1 MENLVQLTEKIAA
14 KAVMADP
21 SDLNT
26 LADLHSGLQEMSEL
40 ATRQLAEQGKHEA
53 VVSVAQSAEKLIEQI
68 ILREVKDA
76 DACLKTVNQTIQ
88 DLQAMIASVATSV
101 PPAPTQEDV
110 AVPAPAD
117 PAADAAREAQKDAQ
131 AAEFSAAID
140 APAPAA
146 TAPAAPAPETKV
158 PEAPAPAPVVAAPA
172 PVAVPA
178 PTPAPAAVHT
188 EAPHIDDE
196 LPINSEDSSLAQ
208 EFISE
213 ARSHIDTAEAE
224 ILNVEENPDNLE
236 AVNAIFRAF
245 HTIKGVAGF
254 LNLKQIGALAH
265 TSENLLDLARKG
277 KLKLTGNAVDLV
289 LEAIDGMKIL
299 LSGLESA
306 LTGGTAIPVEAS
318 LPGLITR
325 LVAFINGDTSVTA
338 AAPAKSSSAKT
349 PSATKSPTTAAPAAS
364 APTAAP
370 AAPVQAPVADVA
382 KPDPVAAQASVA
394 APVPAPVAAPS
405 PTPAEKPAAEHEA
418 APKAEHEA
426 AKNNG
431 NHAGTQAEATVKVA
445 TDRLDNL
452 INMVGELVIAQAMVA
467 QDCLTYAA
475 NNPRLGRNMSHLS
488 KITRELQDLSM
499 SMRMVPIQG
508 VFQKMARLARDLARK
523 SMKEIDFQMVG
534 GETELDRNI
543 VEAISDP
550 LVHMVRN
557 AADHG
562 IESPEDRAKAGKPRE
577 GKITLRAYH
586 QAGNIVIEIVD
597 DGKGL
602 NKTKI
607 RKKAVEAGVIT
618 PEQELSEQDIFR
630 LIFHPGLST
639 ADKITDVSGRGVGMD
654 VVRKNV
660 EQLRGR
666 IDITSTE
673 GVGSTFT
680 IRLPLTLAVIDGLVV
695 KIGAERYIIPITSI
709 EQSMRPKADQISTVQ
724 NRGEQCLIRGQI
736 LPLFRLYKLFNVTP
750 RSEDPCEALVVIVQ
764 DDQRRCCLMVDE
776 LLGQQQVVIKSMGEA
791 VGQVRGIS
799 GGAILGD
806 GCVSL
811 ILDVPGIVSMATQR

>member
-1 MENLVQLTEKIAA
+1 MENLVQLTEKIAS

-21 SDLNT
+21 TDLNT

-40 ATRQLAEQGKHEA
+40 ATKELSAEGKHEA
-53 VVSVAQSAEKLIEQI
+53 VVNVAKSAEKLIEQI

-76 DACLKTVNQTIQ
+76 DACLQTVNQTIQ
-88 DLQAMIASVATSV
+88 DLQAMIAGAASSM
-101 PPAPTQEDV
+101 PPPPTQEDV
-110 AVPAPAD
+110 AV
-117 PAADAAREAQKDAQ
+117 
-131 AAEFSAAID
+131 D
-140 APAPAA
+140 APAEPAA
-146 TAPAAPAPETKV
+146 EAPAPEIPPMDAPV
-158 PEAPAPAPVVAAPA
+158 AAEQPSPEVKAVVETPAPAPVKVE
-172 PVAVPA
+172 
-178 PTPAPAAVHT
+178 TPAPAAEVHAPTIDPELAINKDDVSLAFEFIT
-188 EAPHIDDE
+188 EA
-196 LPINSEDSSLAQ
+196 
-208 EFISE
+208 
-213 ARSHIDTAEAE
+213 RGHIDTAEAE
-224 ILNVEENPDNLE
+224 ILNVEENPENLE

-289 LEAIDGMKIL
+289 LAAIDGMKSL
-299 LSGLESA
+299 LGGLESA
-306 LTGGTAIPVEAS
+306 LNNGSAIPVEANLPS
-318 LPGLITR
+318 LIAR
-325 LVAFINGDTSVTA
+325 LVAFINGDTNVSA
-338 AAPAKSSSAKT
+338 AGLKNA
-349 PSATKSPTTAAPAAS
+349 
-364 APTAAP
+364 AAP
-370 AAPVQAPVADVA
+370 AAPTAPVAES
-382 KPDPVAAQASVA
+382 KPAPAAQAVEAPAAAPEA
-394 APVPAPVAAPS
+394 APVQQASEVKVASAAAAEPEAPKAEIEKAAPVA
-405 PTPAEKPAAEHEA
+405 PAAAEPE
-418 APKAEHEA
+418 APKAEHENA
-426 AKNNG
+426 AANKSG
-431 NHAGTQAEATVKVA
+431 AAHGSQAEATVKVA

-452 INMVGELVIAQAMVA
+452 INMVGELVIAQLMVA
-467 QDCLTYAA
+467 QDCSGYSA

-523 SMKEIDFQMVG
+523 SGKEIDFQMVG

-562 IESPEDRAKAGKPRE
+562 VEGPEDRVKAGKPRE
-577 GKITLRAYH
+577 GKIMLRAYH

-607 RKKAVEAGVIT
+607 RKKAIEAGVIT
-618 PEQELSEQDIFR
+618 PDQELSEQDIFR

-666 IDITSTE
+666 IDIASTE

-695 KIGAERYIIPITSI
+695 KIGPERYIIPITSI
-709 EQSMRPKADQISTVQ
+709 EQSLRPKLDQISTVQ
-724 NRGEQCLIRGQI
+724 GRGEQCMIRGQI
-736 LPLFRLYKLFNVTP
+736 LPLFRLYKLFNVKP
-750 RSEDPCEALVVIVQ
+750 KSEDPTETLVVIVQ
-764 DDQRRCCLMVDE
+764 DDQHRCCLMVDE

-791 VGQVRGIS
+791 VGQVKGIS

-811 ILDVPGIVSMATQR
+811 ILDVPGIVTMATQK

>member
-1 MENLVQLTEKIAA
+1 MENLVQLTEKIAS

-21 SDLNT
+21 NDLNT
-26 LADLHSGLQEMSEL
+26 LADLHSGLQEMSDLAAKEL
-40 ATRQLAEQGKHEA
+40 SAEGKQDA
-53 VVSVAQSAEKLIEQI
+53 VVNVARSAEKLIEQI

-76 DACLKTVNQTIQ
+76 AACLQTVNQTIQ
-88 DLQAMIASVATSV
+88 DLQEMIAGVASTV
-101 PPAPTQEDV
+101 PPPPTQEDV
-110 AVPAPAD
+110 AV
-117 PAADAAREAQKDAQ
+117 EA
-131 AAEFSAAID
+131 
-140 APAPAA
+140 
-146 TAPAAPAPETKV
+146 AAPDVPVAET
-158 PEAPAPAPVVAAPA
+158 PVVETLPDTIEK
-172 PVAVPA
+172 PVAEVPA
-178 PTPAPAAVHT
+178 KPAAVVTETPKAESAHT
-188 EAPHIDDE
+188 EAPHIDAE
-196 LPINSEDSSLAQ
+196 QAINKDDVSLAF
-208 EFISE
+208 EFIAE
-213 ARSHIDTAEAE
+213 ARGHIDTAEAE
-224 ILNVEENPDNLE
+224 ILHVEENPENLE

-277 KLKLTGNAVDLV
+277 KLKLTGHAVDLV
-289 LEAIDGMKIL
+289 LEAIDGMKSL
-299 LSGLESA
+299 LAGLESA
-306 LTGGTAIPVEAS
+306 LNNGSEIPVEAS
-318 LPGLITR
+318 LPGLISR
-325 LVAFINGDTSVTA
+325 LIAFINGDTKVASAGRKNTPA
-338 AAPAKSSSAKT
+338 AVVPTVESKPTPAAVPAAVSIQ
-349 PSATKSPTTAAPAAS
+349 ATKSEEPVVPPVAPAT
-364 APTAAP
+364 PVAAP
-370 AAPVQAPVADVA
+370 AAPV
-382 KPDPVAAQASVA
+382 
-394 APVPAPVAAPS
+394 
-405 PTPAEKPAAEHEA
+405 AEPE
-418 APKAEHEA
+418 APKAEHE
-426 AKNNG
+426 NNKSDKG
-431 NHAGTQAEATVKVA
+431 ANHGTQAEATVKVA

-452 INMVGELVIAQAMVA
+452 INMVGELVIAQLMVA
-467 QDCLTYAA
+467 QDCTSYAA

-523 SMKEIDFQMVG
+523 SGKDIDFQVIG

-562 IESPEDRAKAGKPRE
+562 VESPEDRVKAGKPRS

-602 NKTKI
+602 NKNKI
-607 RKKAVEAGVIT
+607 RKKAIEAGVIT
-618 PEQELSEQDIFR
+618 AEQELSEQDIFR

-666 IDITSTE
+666 IDISSTE
-673 GVGSTFT
+673 GVGSIFA

-695 KIGAERYIIPITSI
+695 KIGSERYIIPITSI
-709 EQSMRPKADQISTVQ
+709 EQSLRPKADQISTVQ
-724 NRGEQCLIRGQI
+724 GRGEQCMIRGQI
-736 LPLFRLYKLFNVTP
+736 LPLFRLYKLFNVQP

-764 DDQRRCCLMVDE
+764 DDQHRCCLMVDE

-791 VGQVRGIS
+791 VGQVKGIS

-811 ILDVPGIVSMATQR
+811 ILDVPGIVSMATQK

>member
-1 MENLVQLTEKIAA
+1 MENLVQLTEKIAS

-21 SDLNT
+21 TDLNT

-40 ATRQLAEQGKHEA
+40 ATKELSAEGKHEA
-53 VVSVAQSAEKLIEQI
+53 VVNVAKSAEKLIEQI

-76 DACLKTVNQTIQ
+76 DACLQTVNQTIQ
-88 DLQAMIASVATSV
+88 DLQAMIAGAASSM

-110 AVPAPAD
+110 AADAEPAAEAPAPVI
-117 PAADAAREAQKDAQ
+117 PPM
-131 AAEFSAAID
+131 D
-140 APAPAA
+140 APAAVEQPN
-146 TAPAAPAPETKV
+146 PEVKAVVET
-158 PEAPAPAPVVAAPA
+158 PAPAPVKAETPA
-172 PVAVPA
+172 PVAEVHA
-178 PTPAPAAVHT
+178 PT
-188 EAPHIDDE
+188 IDPE
-196 LPINSEDSSLAQ
+196 LAINKDDISLAF
-208 EFISE
+208 EFIAE

-224 ILNVEENPDNLE
+224 ILHVEENPENLE

-289 LEAIDGMKIL
+289 LAAIDGMKSL
-299 LSGLESA
+299 LGGLESA
-306 LTGGTAIPVEAS
+306 LNNGSEIPVEANLPS
-318 LPGLITR
+318 LIAR
-325 LVAFINGDTSVTA
+325 LVAFINGDRNVSTAGLKNAA
-338 AAPAKSSSAKT
+338 AAP
-349 PSATKSPTTAAPAAS
+349 
-364 APTAAP
+364 AAP
-370 AAPVQAPVADVA
+370 AAPVEES
-382 KPDPVAAQASVA
+382 K
-394 APVPAPVAAPS
+394 PAPVAQAAEAPAAV
-405 PTPAEKPAAEHEA
+405 AEAAPVQQASEVKVPVEAAAEPEAPKAEYEAAPKAEHEA
-418 APKAEHEA
+418 APKAEHENA
-426 AKNNG
+426 ASKG
-431 NHAGTQAEATVKVA
+431 SGHGSQAEATVKVA

-452 INMVGELVIAQAMVA
+452 INMVGELVIAQLMVA
-467 QDCLTYAA
+467 QDCIGYSA

-523 SMKEIDFQMVG
+523 SGKEIDFQMVG

-562 IESPEDRAKAGKPRE
+562 VEGPEDRVKAGKPRE
-577 GKITLRAYH
+577 GKIMLRAYH

-607 RKKAVEAGVIT
+607 RKKAIEAGVIT

-666 IDITSTE
+666 IDIASTE
-673 GVGSTFT
+673 GVGSTFA

-695 KIGAERYIIPITSI
+695 KIGQERYIIPITSI
-709 EQSMRPKADQISTVQ
+709 EQSLRPKADQISTVQ
-724 NRGEQCLIRGQI
+724 GRGEQCMIRGQI
-736 LPLFRLYKLFNVTP
+736 LPLFRLYKLFNVKP
-750 RSEDPCEALVVIVQ
+750 KSEDPTETLVVIVQ
-764 DDQRRCCLMVDE
+764 DDQHRCCLMVDE

-791 VGQVRGIS
+791 VGQVKGIS

-811 ILDVPGIVSMATQR
+811 ILDVPGIVSMATQK